1 MALFGISDLAVSAV
15 MMFAGSTVLSALG
28 FGIGISTTPVLLM
41 ALDAQT
47 VVVTVN
53 TISVL
58 VFVLILFQTRRYLL
72 AREMTPVTIAG
83 LLGVP
88 LGVLILNSAS
98 ESALRI
104 SITALIILLTIA
116 FVFRTRVGIRVPRA
130 LGPVVGFVVGLLLIS
145 LGIGGPLVVL
155 FLLSREWTRH
165 VVRASLAFY
174 FLAVALAGV
183 IGYGVAGLFTEE
195 RISLILIVTVPTL
208 LGFAVGTMLAGRM
221 SERVFQHAVVAV
233 IIVTSAMVLGREVA
247 GG

>member
-1 MALFGISDLAVSAV
+1 MAVFGISDLAVSAV
-15 MMFAGSTVLSALG
+15 MMFAGSTVLSTLG
-28 FGIGISTTPVLLM
+28 FGIGVSTTPVLLM

-53 TISVL
+53 TLSVA
-58 VFVLILFQTRRYLL
+58 VFALTLTQTRRYLPV
-72 AREMTPVTIAG
+72 REMMPVTIAG

-88 LGVLILNSAS
+88 LGVWILSSAS

-116 FVFRTRVGIRVPRA
+116 FVFRTRVGIRVPRP

-174 FLAVALAGV
+174 FLVVELSGV

-208 LGFAVGTMLAGRM
+208 LGFALGSFLVGRM

-233 IIVTSAMVLGREVA
+233 IIVTSVMVLGREIVGA
-247 GG
+247 